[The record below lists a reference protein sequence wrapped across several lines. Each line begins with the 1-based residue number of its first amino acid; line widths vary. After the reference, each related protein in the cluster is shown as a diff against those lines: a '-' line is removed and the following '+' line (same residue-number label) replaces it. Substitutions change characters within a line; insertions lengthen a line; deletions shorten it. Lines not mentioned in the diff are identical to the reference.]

1 MLSFDITDRNIR
13 IIKGTESNGKIRVS
27 SAATLSLEESV
38 IVNGHAKDVPRL
50 ATLIN
55 QVLKTNKMSDKD
67 AIVSISSNLTVFK
80 ELTVPKVKEQEFPKV
95 VRAEMQAA
103 VGIDDSYSISYIIV
117 GGETAIDTKKKGKA
131 DSKTAE
137 LSSGDKVK
145 VLATSCPNEVID
157 CYRKVFQMLGIT
169 LRSVIVGC
177 NCITKVLLA
186 DPKTKNKMPMLA
198 VQIDNN
204 FISLNL
210 YEESQLSFSR
220 FASIDPADYDNSDDY
235 VFEAV
240 NENIFRMLQFQ
251 RGRNPQNPIGNI
263 VFYGDTSDYDRLA
276 DAFEDMDT
284 EVIKVP
290 PQIHG
295 QENVE
300 FSVYANAI
308 GAMFQRNKNTEK
320 INLLESGGTAAM
332 INDRLSSDNS
342 FKYMLIGSI
351 AVPLVVMGII
361 SGVFIAK
368 DSSIEK
374 KINDAVAT
382 LNSPETADIL
392 DTYDKRVEMLESVN
406 NYNNMAKLANLAY
419 NTLPTVTGDTYT
431 KIDETILAAGD
442 ETGVDDVKMS
452 EVAYENG
459 KLSLTITAVT
469 TESYSQQFPAK
480 TVEMLS
486 ALDMVE
492 AVEYTGYDVEM
503 VILNEGGAVTPVE
516 EEPTEEQNQP
526 EEGGT
531 VENTEEVP
539 VAAAAN
545 GEDTISQ
552 VKFTINIIIKGGE
565 VNLDEFNPSANAA
578 DETAAAEEGSAE

>member
-13 IIKGTESNGKIRVS
+13 IIKGTENNGKIRVS

-103 VGIDDSYSISYIIV
+103 VGIDDSYSISYVIV
-117 GGETAIDTKKKGKA
+117 GGENADIKKKGKTT

-137 LSSGDKVK
+137 LSSSDTVK
-145 VLATSCPNEVID
+145 VLATSCPNEVVD

-186 DPKTKNKMPMLA
+186 DPKSKAKMPMLA

-210 YEESQLSFSR
+210 YEDSQLSFSR

-276 DAFEDMDT
+276 DAFDDMET

-320 INLLESGGTAAM
+320 INLLESGGAAAI
-332 INDRLSSDNS
+332 INDKLSSDNS

-351 AVPLVVMGII
+351 AIPVVVMGII

-368 DSSIEK
+368 DSSIQG
-374 KINDAVAT
+374 KIEDAQAT
-382 LNSPETADIL
+382 IDSPETHEIEE
-392 DTYDKRVEMLESVN
+392 TYNNRVAMLESVH
-406 NYNNMAKLANLAY
+406 NYTNMAKLASLAY
-419 NTLPTVTGDTYT
+419 DTLPTVESSTY
-431 KIDETILAAGD
+431 ETIEETVYAAGD
-442 ETGVDDVKMS
+442 EAGVEDVVFS
-452 EVAYENG
+452 DVEYSSG
-459 KLSLTITAVT
+459 QLTFTVTAVT
-469 TESYSQQFPAK
+469 WESFSQQFPAK
-480 TVEMLS
+480 
-486 ALDMVE
+486 
-492 AVEYTGYDVEM
+492 AVEKLSELDIVEFAEYVGYDVEM
-503 VILNEGGAVTPVE
+503 VILSDGNGGVIDTPVDE
-516 EEPTEEQNQP
+516 PEEPD
-526 EEGGT
+526 EGMI
-531 VENTEEVP
+531 ENDEEVP

-545 GEDTISQ
+545 GEETISQ
-552 VKFTINIIIKGGE
+552 VEFTLVVTLKGG
-565 VNLDEFNPSANAA
+565 NPDLSEYDTENVSEES
-578 DETAAAEEGSAE
+578 ETAEEGSVE